1 VLFAA
6 GDGVSVTVVVWAVC
20 ESGNH
25 ALAGIWHEGTDLTQA
40 STQGIRRV
48 ERGQRQYALFAGL
61 NKEGS
66 ACGHVSE
73 NGASSFLNR
82 YALHKCNS
90 AAVAA
95 TVPADAPPAQLD
107 AGWHCFATTF
117 DHERPVVDHSRSV
130 A

>member
-1 VLFAA
+1 MLFAA
-6 GDGVSVTVVVWAVC
+6 GDGVSVTVVVWAVR